1 MYSVSAYFFGKL
13 IAEIP
18 ATIITPIIHSS
29 VIYFVVGLSTANSWT
44 FPLHCKLYL
53 YEIV

>member
-53 YEIV
+53 YDFV